1 MGALPDVPSDEN
13 HQILT
18 ATFSILHI
26 GCLFFF
32 FWPRSM
38 FFIIVSS
45 LLRRCNAAD
54 GMVMPCLRK
63 LEIWTYLSATSSNIA
78 KASIRPR
85 EIPTTKRAD
94 IRRSVAITCLMPSN
108 GNLPTSLE
116 VVVLP
121 KALILE
127 RKLSSSSTWC
137 LLCLFWSQSPY
148 RADSYRCC
156 ANILRLVR
164 ADPLI
169 VVYQSH
175 RSLVLAWV
183 AFALVLAKIRCRLF
197 LSASHIFYT
206 QLPRGGA
213 VFNQNI
219 RWRGGRIIC
228 GGRGAQFLVR
238 DSNQRSE

>member
-13 HQILT
+13 HQILS
-18 ATFSILHI
+18 ATFSSLHTCI
-26 GCLFFF
+26 RCLFFLL
-32 FWPRSM
+32 WPRSM
-38 FFIIVSS
+38 FLIFISS

-54 GMVMPCLRK
+54 GMVIPCLRK

-85 EIPTTKRAD
+85 ESPTTKRAD

-108 GNLPTSLE
+108 GNLPTSTSLE

-121 KALILE
+121 KALILG
-127 RKLSSSSTWC
+127 RKLRSSSTWC

-164 ADPLI
+164 ADPSI

-175 RSLVLAWV
+175 RSLVLACGVW
-183 AFALVLAKIRCRLF
+183 RLHWF
-197 LSASHIFYT
+197 LQMQAATS
-206 QLPRGGA
+206 
-213 VFNQNI
+213 
-219 RWRGGRIIC
+219 
-228 GGRGAQFLVR
+228 
-238 DSNQRSE
+238 